1 MFLNRKIDLSLNPR
15 NGFGKLTGGNQLYY
29 SNNLSGYYKIG
40 GIE

>member
-1 MFLNRKIDLSLNPR
+1 MFLNRIDLSLSPR
-15 NGFGKLTGGNQLYY
+15 KGFGKLTGGNQLYY